1 MKFISLARLFGCSTA
16 MLLIAVSPLHA
27 GPNEARKLFEEG
39 RTKLQFGDPAKA
51 ELLYAQA
58 MQEAPNDA
66 GYAMAM
72 ADLYITQRRFES
84 AATLINDA
92 LKTRDSDYRVWRTLG
107 SYQQAQGDQSAAIAS
122 FEKAFAL
129 GGQDDPYVLTTLQ
142 QHYEKTGNTTRRKQM
157 ESHLQPVKP
166 DVKNKEYRGPVRNN

>member
-1 MKFISLARLFGCSTA
+1 MTFSKSQWLVITVVVLMGATA
-16 MLLIAVSPLHA
+16 VHA
-27 GPNEARKLFEEG
+27 GPNEAKKLFEQG
-39 RTKLQFGDPAKA
+39 RAKLQFGDPAKA

-58 MQEAPNDA
+58 MQEAPNDM

-72 ADLYITQRRFES
+72 ADLYITQRRFDS

-92 LKTRDSDYRVWRTLG
+92 LKTHESDYRVWRTLAT
-107 SYQQAQGDQSAAIAS
+107 YQQAQGNQSGAVAS

-142 QHYEKTGNTTRRKQM
+142 QHYEKTGDTTRRKQM

-166 DVKNKEYRGPVRNN
+166 SSERKEYRGPVRSN